1 MSKTVEI
8 QIEKS
13 RSLIEGLRRHVREM
27 GERGVSSDEINEMDQ
42 AIKMLGVPLFQ
53 PLFSLLMNSS
63 NGSSAEQHVSRDT
76 DVTSIVKI
84 KNFLI
89 FFASFIFVAKIGR
102 RSILP
107 KSIQRAA

>member
-1 MSKTVEI
+1 MEMSKEASSPLVVE
-8 QIEKS
+8 
-13 RSLIEGLRRHVREM
+13 LPLPP
-27 GERGVSSDEINEMDQ
+27 
-42 AIKMLGVPLFQ
+42 GVPLCQ

-102 RSILP
+102 RSILQ